1 MSANAVRGEAR
12 LRVGAADLVL
22 RPTFGAL
29 VAAEAELG
37 PLFALI
43 DRAAAGELSLGAIVG
58 LLWHCIAARPDGLT
72 REMIGEAVV
81 AQGLV
86 SITPVLRILL
96 QQILRGA

>member
-12 LRVGAADLVL
+12 LRVGAADVVL

-29 VAAEAELG
+29 VAAEAELR

-43 DRAAAGELSLGAIVG
+43 DRAAAGELCLNTIVG
-58 LLWHCIAARPDGLT
+58 LFWHCVAARPDGLT
-72 REMIGEAVV
+72 REMLGEAVV
-81 AQGLV
+81 AQGIIGV
-86 SITPVLRILL
+86 TPALRILL